1 MTDEEALKE
10 IDRQEK
16 RLAAAKCGRGL
27 RLVGSAREYYE
38 TMIGLRKEAA
48 ESEEGC
54 VAAKRKAEEL
64 VASAEKA
71 EAEGRMKIAEAK
83 KLRSRAVQYRR
94 IVKDGECLKNQEH
107 MARIRFEEKVRCLVA
122 LEVEPRGTE
131 ASQSGR

>member
-16 RLAAAKCGRGL
+16 RFAAAGFGNGL
-27 RLVGSAREYYE
+27 RLAKSAREYYQ

-48 ESEEGC
+48 EAEEGC
-54 VAAKRKAEEL
+54 IAAKRKAEEL
-64 VASAEKA
+64 VAAAEKA

-107 MARIRFEEKVRCLVA
+107 MARIRLEEKMRKLA
-122 LEVEPRGTE
+122 TMAVE
-131 ASQSGR
+131 

>member
-48 ESEEGC
+48 ESEASC
-54 VAAKRKAEEL
+54 AAAKRKIDEL
-64 VASAEKA
+64 VAAVAKA
-71 EAEGRMKIAEAK
+71 EAEAIAKRAEAK
-83 KLRSRAVQYRR
+83 KLRSRVVEHRR
-94 IVKDGECLKNQEH
+94 IVKDGESLKCQ
-107 MARIRFEEKVRCLVA
+107 ARLARARLEEKLRKLA
-122 LEVEPRGTE
+122 FLSVEQSNTE
-131 ASQSGR
+131 DA

>member
-1 MTDEEALKE
+1 MTDEEALRE

-48 ESEEGC
+48 EAEEGC
-54 VAAKRKAEEL
+54 IAAKRKAEEL
-64 VASAEKA
+64 VAEAEKA

-94 IVKDGECLKNQEH
+94 IARDGESLKNQEH
-107 MARIRFEEKVRCLVA
+107 MARIRLAEKLQKLAAMPVV
-122 LEVEPRGTE
+122 
-131 ASQSGR
+131 QS

>member
-16 RLAAAKCGRGL
+16 RFAAAGCGRGL
-27 RLVGSAREYYE
+27 RLAKSAREYYE

-48 ESEEGC
+48 EAEEGC

-64 VASAEKA
+64 VAAAEKA
-71 EAEGRMKIAEAK
+71 EAEAK

-94 IVKDGECLKNQEH
+94 IVKDGESLKNQEH
-107 MARIRFEEKVRCLVA
+107 MARIRLAEKLQRLAVMP
-122 LEVEPRGTE
+122 VE
-131 ASQSGR
+131 QS

>member
-54 VAAKRKAEEL
+54 IAAKRKAEEL
-64 VASAEKA
+64 VAAAEKA

-94 IVKDGECLKNQEH
+94 IVKDGESLKNQEH
-107 MARIRFEEKVRCLVA
+107 MARIRLKEKLQRLAVMS
-122 LEVEPRGTE
+122 LE
-131 ASQSGR
+131 